1 VTAASTLTFALNRY
15 LGLQGQYM
23 AYGYELPQGSNVLG
37 LSDRLSRQTVWV
49 GVSAYIPVYKKMG
62 Q

>member
-1 VTAASTLTFALNRY
+1 
-15 LGLQGQYM
+15 M
-23 AYGYELPQGSNVLG
+23 AYGYEIPQDSNVLG